1 MIRTSPI
8 DLHCHTNRS
17 DGSLAPGALVAL
29 ANDVGLEAIA
39 ITDHDTTAAFDDATA
54 AGRTL
59 GVEVL
64 LGVEIT
70 ARFPGRAMHLLAY
83 GFDRRDPGF
92 VAMLEEI
99 LRGRELRNPRILDR
113 LAALGVPVTMEEVRA
128 EAVGDVI
135 GRPHI
140 ALALRRRGYVPDT
153 KAAFARYLKDGGP
166 AFVASDSVE
175 PAEVVAT
182 VRRAGGT
189 TVIAHPKQLR
199 IDTAGKYAT
208 LVKELSLAGLGGL
221 EVDHPSQKPDERA
234 MFRRLCDEHGL
245 VASGGSDFHGD
256 SKPDIRLGVGDGT
269 IAMTYETYEA
279 LLARC
284 AAAH

>member
-1 MIRTSPI
+1 MRPI
-8 DLHCHTNRS
+8 DLHAHTNHS
-17 DGSLAPGALVAL
+17 DGSLFPAALVAL
-29 ANDVGLEAIA
+29 AKDVGLEALA
-39 ITDHDTTAAFDDATA
+39 ITDHDTTAAFDEASS
-54 AGRTL
+54 AGRSL

-83 GFDRRDPGF
+83 GFDRHDPSF

-113 LAALGVPVTMEEVRA
+113 LAALGVPVTMAEVRA

-140 ALALRRRGYVPDT
+140 ALALRRKGYVPDT

-166 AFVASDSVE
+166 AFIASDSVE

-199 IDTAGKYAT
+199 LETAGKYDT
-208 LVKELSLAGLGGL
+208 LVKELVHAGLGGI
-221 EVDHPSQKPDERA
+221 EVDHPSQKPEERA
-234 MFRRLCDEHGL
+234 MFRRLADENGL
-245 VASGGSDFHGD
+245 VASGGSDFHGE
-256 SKPDIRLGVGDGT
+256 SKPDIKLGVGDGT
-269 IAMTYETYEA
+269 IAISYETYEA
-279 LLARC
+279 LLSHCGAAR
-284 AAAH
+284 

>member
-1 MIRTSPI
+1 MRPI
-8 DLHCHTNRS
+8 DLHAHTNRS
-17 DGSLAPGALVAL
+17 DGSLRPAALVAL
-29 ANDVGLEAIA
+29 ARDVGLEALA
-39 ITDHDTTAAFDDATA
+39 ITDHDTTAAFDEATE
-54 AGRTL
+54 AGRSM
-59 GVEVL
+59 GVEIL
-64 LGVEIT
+64 LGCEIT

-83 GFDRRDPGF
+83 GFARREPGF
-92 VAMLEEI
+92 VEMLEEI
-99 LRGRELRNPRILDR
+99 IRGRELRTPRILDK
-113 LAALGVPVTMEEVRA
+113 LAALGVPVTMDEVRA

-140 ALALRRRGYVPDT
+140 ALALKRRGYVPDT
-153 KAAFARYLKDGGP
+153 KAAFTRYLRDGGP
-166 AFVASDSVE
+166 AFVATDSVE
-175 PAEVVAT
+175 PLAVITT

-199 IDTAGKYAT
+199 VETPGRYEA
-208 LVKELSLAGLGGL
+208 LVTELAAAGLGGL

-234 MFRRLCDEHGL
+234 MFRRLAEAHGL

-269 IAMTYETYEA
+269 IAIGYETYEA

-284 AAAH
+284 DAVR